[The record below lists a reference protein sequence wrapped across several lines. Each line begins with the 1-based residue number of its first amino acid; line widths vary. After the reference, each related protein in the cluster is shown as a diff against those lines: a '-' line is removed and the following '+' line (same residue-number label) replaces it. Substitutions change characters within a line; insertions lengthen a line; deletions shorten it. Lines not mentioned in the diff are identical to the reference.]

1 MNPFAACRC
10 LLAPLLA
17 FAGLAHPALGQGH
30 GQPAFV
36 AIAALPPLADG
47 LAVDLGEGIAGT
59 LRHGA
64 LFGPIGLKPGK
75 RTLTVRHQPEDKT
88 HALDLKPG
96 EEFLLLLAADPKD
109 GIAFRRI
116 DLPKKRDGR
125 SVLRLPGTG
134 DAAWSIGKDKL
145 EPAGK
150 PVPCKESFKV
160 QTDDGKTVVEYEA
173 SEPGLYLL
181 VPGPGPGAVSVV
193 LLP

>member
-1 MNPFAACRC
+1 MNPSAACRC
-10 LLAPLLA
+10 LLAALLA
-17 FAGLAHPALGQGH
+17 FAGLARPAHSQSD

-36 AIAALPPLADG
+36 AIVALPPLPDG
-47 LAVDLGEGIAGT
+47 LAVDLGDGVAGT
-59 LRHGA
+59 LRGGA
-64 LFGPIGLKPGK
+64 LFGPVGLKPGK

-96 EEFLLLLAADPKD
+96 EEFLLLLGADPKE

-116 DLPKKRDGR
+116 DLPKKRDDR

-134 DAAWSIGKDKL
+134 EAVWMIGKDKL
-145 EPAGK
+145 EPGGK

-160 QTDDGKTVVEYEA
+160 VAGDGKTVVEYEA

-181 VPGPGPGAVSVV
+181 VPGPGAVSVV